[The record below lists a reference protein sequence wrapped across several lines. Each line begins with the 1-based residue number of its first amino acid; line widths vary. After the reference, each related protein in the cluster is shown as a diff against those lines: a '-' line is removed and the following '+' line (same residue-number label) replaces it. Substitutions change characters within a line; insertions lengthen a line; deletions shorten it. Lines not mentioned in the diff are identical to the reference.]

1 MVNRI
6 GKKGK
11 DLRNTKESNCR
22 GFRLKDAEMRDKSE
36 SDSQVCALGDCEW
49 QCSGLQKTIEGMEEI
64 LDGDKRGNKHRER
77 KVTFCASYV

>member
-1 MVNRI
+1 MVNSI

-22 GFRLKDAEMRDKSE
+22 GLRLKDAEMRDKSE

-49 QCSGLQKTIEGMEEI
+49 QCSGPAK
-64 LDGDKRGNKHRER
+64 DNRGNGRN
-77 KVTFCASYV
+77 S